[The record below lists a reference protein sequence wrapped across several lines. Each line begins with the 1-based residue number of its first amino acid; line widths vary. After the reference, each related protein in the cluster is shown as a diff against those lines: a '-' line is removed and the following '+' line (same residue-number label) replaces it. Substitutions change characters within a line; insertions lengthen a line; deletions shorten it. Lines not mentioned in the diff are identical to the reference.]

1 MEGKKNFKEVQ
12 LMLKFFILKASH
24 NLNLLPLSSESG
36 LPTYWPSTTSSM
48 TMGGVLLS
56 TFTFSSR
63 MSSGLVEAGFS
74 MAVRQRTCNRWF
86 CRMSLMMP
94 NSSKYPPRPCV
105 PNGSLKE
112 MTTEEMWLRFHVGSK
127 MELANRM

>member
-48 TMGGVLLS
+48 TMGGVLFS

-74 MAVRQRTCNRWF
+74 MAARQSTCNRWF

-94 NSSKYPPRPCV
+94 NSSK
-105 PNGSLKE
+105 
-112 MTTEEMWLRFHVGSK
+112 
-127 MELANRM
+127 